1 MDFRSD
7 TVTQPTQAMREAM
20 FSAPVG
26 DDVYGDDPTVNELE
40 QFAAEL
46 AGFEAALFTTSGTQA
61 NLLGL
66 MAHCERGDEYLCGQQ
81 AHNYKYEAGGAA
93 VLGSIQPQPIENN
106 PDGTLPFD
114 KLEAAIKP
122 DDAHFARTRLL
133 SLENTI
139 NGKVIPLSYL
149 AEAREFVNKHNLKL
163 HLDGARVFNA
173 AVALDVPV
181 KDIGQ
186 YFDSMTICLSKGLA
200 APVGSLLLGS
210 KEYIAK
216 ARRLRKMV
224 GGGMRQA
231 GILAAAGKLAIT
243 EQVAQLKQDHIN
255 AKALAEGLAELP
267 GFSVNPDFVQTNI
280 VFAKLD
286 AKVDIQSIAEQL
298 KQQNTSSAQ
307 ETQFALSHT
316 KTSLLKIFKP
326 SYRALNLCFR
336 LILIIEL
343 PLGGSFILRS
353 IIAKSRI
360 HNAKNPPF
368 NVSHF
373 YFHRL
378 CQSFWRC

>member
-7 TVTQPTQAMREAM
+7 TVTRPTPAMREAM
-20 FSAPVG
+20 ANAIVG

-40 QFAAEL
+40 AFAANE

-81 AHNYKYEAGGAA
+81 AHNYRYEAGGAA

-114 KLEAAIKP
+114 KLTAAIKP
-122 DDAHFARTRLL
+122 DDSHFARTKLL

-139 NGKVIPLSYL
+139 NGKVLPLSYL
-149 AEAREFVNKHNLKL
+149 QEARAFVNKHNLKL
-163 HLDGARVFNA
+163 HLDGARVYNA
-173 AVALDVPV
+173 ATALDVPV
-181 KDIGQ
+181 RDIAQ
-186 YFDSMTICLSKGLA
+186 YFDSMTICLSKGLG

-231 GILAAAGKLAIT
+231 GILAAAGKLALT
-243 EQVAQLKQDHIN
+243 EQVAQLKVDHAN
-255 AKALAEGLAELP
+255 AKALAQGLSELP
-267 GFSVNPDFVQTNI
+267 GVHVNPDFVQTNI

-286 AKVDIQSIAEQL
+286 DGIDIDAIAQKLAKE
-298 KQQNTSSAQ
+298 
-307 ETQFALSHT
+307 
-316 KTSLLKIFKP
+316 
-326 SYRALNLCFR
+326 
-336 LILIIEL
+336 
-343 PLGGSFILRS
+343 S
-353 IIAKSRI
+353 IIITPGNPIRFVTHKDISRQDI
-360 HNAKNPPF
+360 DLFLEKLRF
-368 NVSHF
+368 F
-373 YFHRL
+373 L
-378 CQSFWRC
+378 G

>member
-7 TVTQPTQAMREAM
+7 TVTHPTPAMREAM
-20 FSAPVG
+20 ANAIVG

-40 QFAAEL
+40 AFAAKE

-81 AHNYKYEAGGAA
+81 AHNYRYEAGGAA

-114 KLEAAIKP
+114 KLTAAIKP
-122 DDAHFARTRLL
+122 DDSHFARTKLL

-139 NGKVIPLSYL
+139 NGKVLPLSYL
-149 AEAREFVNKHNLKL
+149 QEARAFVNKHNLKL
-163 HLDGARVFNA
+163 HLDGARVYNA
-173 AVALDVPV
+173 ATALDVPV
-181 KDIGQ
+181 RDIAQ
-186 YFDSMTICLSKGLA
+186 YFDSMTICLSKGLG

-231 GILAAAGKLAIT
+231 GILAAAGKLALT
-243 EQVAQLKQDHIN
+243 EQVAQLKVDHAN
-255 AKALAEGLAELP
+255 AKALAQGLSELP
-267 GFSVNPDFVQTNI
+267 GVHVNPDFVQTNI

-286 AKVDIQSIAEQL
+286 DGIDIDAIAQKLAKE
-298 KQQNTSSAQ
+298 
-307 ETQFALSHT
+307 
-316 KTSLLKIFKP
+316 
-326 SYRALNLCFR
+326 
-336 LILIIEL
+336 
-343 PLGGSFILRS
+343 S
-353 IIAKSRI
+353 IIITPGNPIRFVTHKDISRQDI
-360 HNAKNPPF
+360 DLFLEKLRF
-368 NVSHF
+368 F
-373 YFHRL
+373 L
-378 CQSFWRC
+378 G

>member
-7 TVTQPTQAMREAM
+7 TVTRPTPAMREAM
-20 FSAPVG
+20 ANAIVG

-40 QFAAEL
+40 AFAAKE

-81 AHNYKYEAGGAA
+81 AHNYRYEAGGAA

-114 KLEAAIKP
+114 KLAAAIKP
-122 DDAHFARTRLL
+122 DDSHFARTKLL

-139 NGKVIPLSYL
+139 NGKVLPLSYL
-149 AEAREFVNKHNLKL
+149 QEARAFVDKHNLKL
-163 HLDGARVFNA
+163 HLDGARVYNA
-173 AVALDVPV
+173 ATALDVPV
-181 KDIGQ
+181 RDIAQ
-186 YFDSMTICLSKGLA
+186 YFDSMTICLSKGLG

-231 GILAAAGKLAIT
+231 GILAAAGKLALT
-243 EQVAQLKQDHIN
+243 EQVAQLKVDHAN
-255 AKALAEGLAELP
+255 AKALAQGLSELP
-267 GFSVNPDFVQTNI
+267 GVHVNPDFVQTNI

-286 AKVDIQSIAEQL
+286 DSVDIDAIAQKLAKE
-298 KQQNTSSAQ
+298 
-307 ETQFALSHT
+307 
-316 KTSLLKIFKP
+316 
-326 SYRALNLCFR
+326 
-336 LILIIEL
+336 
-343 PLGGSFILRS
+343 S
-353 IIAKSRI
+353 IIITPGNPIRFVTHKDISRQDI
-360 HNAKNPPF
+360 DLFLEKLRF
-368 NVSHF
+368 F
-373 YFHRL
+373 L
-378 CQSFWRC
+378 G

>member
-7 TVTQPTQAMREAM
+7 TVTRPTPAMREAM
-20 FSAPVG
+20 ANAIVG

-40 QFAAEL
+40 AFAANE

-81 AHNYKYEAGGAA
+81 AHNYRYEAGGAA

-114 KLEAAIKP
+114 KLTAAIKP
-122 DDAHFARTRLL
+122 DDSHFARTKLL

-139 NGKVIPLSYL
+139 NGKVLPLSYL
-149 AEAREFVNKHNLKL
+149 QEARAFVNKHNLKL
-163 HLDGARVFNA
+163 HLDGARVYNA
-173 AVALDVPV
+173 ATALDVPV
-181 KDIGQ
+181 RDIAQ
-186 YFDSMTICLSKGLA
+186 YFDSMTICLSKGLG

-231 GILAAAGKLAIT
+231 GILAAAGKLALT
-243 EQVAQLKQDHIN
+243 EQVAQLKVDHAN
-255 AKALAEGLAELP
+255 AKALAQGLSELP
-267 GFSVNPDFVQTNI
+267 GVHVNPDSVQTNI

-286 AKVDIQSIAEQL
+286 DGIDIDAIAQKLAKE
-298 KQQNTSSAQ
+298 
-307 ETQFALSHT
+307 
-316 KTSLLKIFKP
+316 
-326 SYRALNLCFR
+326 
-336 LILIIEL
+336 
-343 PLGGSFILRS
+343 S
-353 IIAKSRI
+353 IIITPGNPIRFVTHKDISRQDI
-360 HNAKNPPF
+360 DLFLEKLRF
-368 NVSHF
+368 F
-373 YFHRL
+373 L
-378 CQSFWRC
+378 G

>member
-7 TVTQPTQAMREAM
+7 TVTRPTPAMREAM
-20 FSAPVG
+20 ANAIVG

-40 QFAAEL
+40 TFAAKE

-81 AHNYKYEAGGAA
+81 AHNYRYEAGGAA

-114 KLEAAIKP
+114 KLTAAIKP
-122 DDAHFARTRLL
+122 DDSHFARTKLL

-139 NGKVIPLSYL
+139 NGKVLPLSYL
-149 AEAREFVNKHNLKL
+149 QEARAFVDKHNLKL
-163 HLDGARVFNA
+163 HLDGARVYNA
-173 AVALDVPV
+173 ATALDVPV
-181 KDIGQ
+181 RDIAQ
-186 YFDSMTICLSKGLA
+186 YFDSMTICLSKGLG

-231 GILAAAGKLAIT
+231 GILAAAGKLALT
-243 EQVAQLKQDHIN
+243 EQVAQLKVDHAN
-255 AKALAEGLAELP
+255 AKALAQGLSELP
-267 GFSVNPDFVQTNI
+267 GVHVNPDFVQTNI

-286 AKVDIQSIAEQL
+286 DGIDIDAIAQKLAKE
-298 KQQNTSSAQ
+298 
-307 ETQFALSHT
+307 
-316 KTSLLKIFKP
+316 
-326 SYRALNLCFR
+326 
-336 LILIIEL
+336 
-343 PLGGSFILRS
+343 S
-353 IIAKSRI
+353 IIITPGNPIRFVTHKDISRQDI
-360 HNAKNPPF
+360 DLFLEKLRF
-368 NVSHF
+368 F
-373 YFHRL
+373 L
-378 CQSFWRC
+378 G